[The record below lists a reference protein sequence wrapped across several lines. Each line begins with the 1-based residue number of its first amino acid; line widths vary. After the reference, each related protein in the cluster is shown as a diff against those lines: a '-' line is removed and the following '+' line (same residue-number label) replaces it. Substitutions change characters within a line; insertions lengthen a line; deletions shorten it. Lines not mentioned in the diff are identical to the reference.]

1 MSGQPKKTIKN
12 KKIANHSDPPEA
24 VYDKVRELI
33 KLKDRKEFDAVA
45 EEIETE
51 DELEEYI
58 FDEIADYVD
67 EEICPDGFA
76 FGVHEIS
83 QDIGIWEINE
93 ETEKLDKPYSRMV
106 DRINDTAPSK
116 KGTSQ
121 KGTSQKAPSRKGTS
135 QKAPSRKVSA
145 DIVDDEMK
153 ISETIKQSNKYRP
166 STKDEVIREISKIF
180 NRQKMEIMKLIKG
193 MQDEDRF
200 PE

>member
-121 KGTSQKAPSRKGTS
+121 KGTSQKAPSRK
-135 QKAPSRKVSA
+135 VSA